1 MPSILIRIA
10 LWMMTSFAG
19 QLLYSLGL
27 GMASFTAISSITSWI
42 VEHIKVYFTGTS
54 GWMLIWIELF
64 HIDYGV
70 SVLISAFIIRTTI
83 MSAQVALTRK

>member
-19 QLLYSLGL
+19 QLLYSLGM
-27 GMASFTAISSITSWI
+27 GVASFTAISSITGWI
-42 VEHIKVYFTGTS
+42 VERLTTYFTGTS
-54 GWMLIWIELF
+54 QTMLIWINLF
-64 HIDYGV
+64 EIDYGV

-83 MSAQVALTRK
+83 MSAQVALTKK

>member
-19 QLLYSLGL
+19 QLLFSLGM
-27 GMASFTAISSITSWI
+27 GVASFTAISSITGFL
-42 VEHIKVYFTGTS
+42 VERLTTYFTGTS
-54 GWMLIWIELF
+54 QTMLIWINLFEL
-64 HIDYGV
+64 DYAV

-83 MSAQVALTRK
+83 MSAQVALMKK